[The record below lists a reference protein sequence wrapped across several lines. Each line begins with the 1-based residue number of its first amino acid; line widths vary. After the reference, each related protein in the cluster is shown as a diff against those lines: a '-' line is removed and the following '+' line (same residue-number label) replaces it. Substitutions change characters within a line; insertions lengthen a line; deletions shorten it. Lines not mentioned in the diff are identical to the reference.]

1 MQINNYIKN
10 DIEKVELV
18 HSGTDYF
25 SRLEY
30 IIQEAK
36 YEIHLQYYIFKND
49 IIGNKILQELKKAA
63 VRRVRIYIL
72 LDGFGSFSFPKDVIE
87 ELTKTGI
94 NFRFFSPFLSSSS
107 LYMGRRLHHK
117 VVVAD
122 DQIVLIGGINIADK
136 YAGSIENTAWL
147 DYSVQINDMKIA
159 KKLQL
164 LCRDLF
170 FKKKY
175 FFKRKIESVF
185 NSGEETAVSI
195 LQNDWLK
202 SKNEIYNAYIDAFT
216 HAEKEIT
223 IVGSYFL
230 PGRRLNNV
238 IKKAAKNKV
247 KIRLILSGK
256 SDVPLSR
263 RETYHIYS
271 TLLAHNIELYEW
283 NKTMLHG
290 KAAIVD
296 NYWTTIGSF
305 NLNNLSCYGSLE
317 MNVAIKSIPF
327 SNTFQD
333 HLDEIISQSHRITSK
348 SLIKDNFISSLK
360 NYLSYWTARFILN
373 FVTYFPNKKFKK

>member
-1 MQINNYIKN
+1 MQIKNN
-10 DIEKVELV
+10 IEKVKLV
-18 HSGTDYF
+18 HSGADYF

-49 IIGNKILQELKKAA
+49 TIGNKILQELKKAA

-72 LDGFGSFSFPKDVIE
+72 LDGFGSFSFSKDVIE

-94 NFRFFSPFLSSSS
+94 HFRFFSPLLSSSS
-107 LYMGRRLHHK
+107 LYIGRRLHHK

-122 DQIVLIGGINIADK
+122 DQVVLIGGINIADK
-136 YAGSIENTAWL
+136 YVGSKENAAWL
-147 DYSVQINDMKIA
+147 DYSVQINDIKIA
-159 KKLQL
+159 KKMQL

-202 SKNEIYNAYIDAFT
+202 SKNEIYNAYIDTFK

-230 PGRRLNNV
+230 PGRRLNNA
-238 IKKAAKNKV
+238 IKNAAKNKV

-263 RETYHIYS
+263 RATNYIYS
-271 TLLAHNIELYEW
+271 SLLTHNIELYEW
-283 NKTMLHG
+283 NKTILHG

-296 NYWTTIGSF
+296 HYWTTIGSF
-305 NLNNLSCYGSLE
+305 NLNNLSTYGSLE
-317 MNVAIKSIPF
+317 MNVEIKSIPF
-327 SNTFQD
+327 SNTYQA
-333 HLDEIISQSHRITSK
+333 HLNDIISQSQRITPK
-348 SLIKDNFISSLK
+348 SLERKSIISNLK
-360 NYLSYWTARFILN
+360 NYLSYCASRLILLFIKQKEN
-373 FVTYFPNKKFKK
+373 